1 MILHSRELEQCRVR
15 AAARVSA
22 AGGHSQQACAASAT
36 SLCVSLAVKL
46 AAARRVPVGVLWRS
60 ALLVSMYLRRSTNQ
74 HTHSTRFFGGSIL
87 DCIGSERAGGGCT
100 GSWKK
105 LRALVTL
112 RMETARQ
119 AGLKLLVGCHGL
131 SWAAGR
137 AHTARGLSWAVASP
151 YISRVGVDEKSLV
164 CNRFAREVWASKD
177 KCARR
182 QAHREYRLS
191 RHG

>member
-1 MILHSRELEQCRVR
+1 
-15 AAARVSA
+15 
-22 AGGHSQQACAASAT
+22 
-36 SLCVSLAVKL
+36 
-46 AAARRVPVGVLWRS
+46 
-60 ALLVSMYLRRSTNQ
+60 MYLRRSTNQ

-182 QAHREYRLS
+182 QAHLPRRRARAHADENLS
-191 RHG
+191 APQTDRQIDADTDSPRQPATEDHALGSRSRK